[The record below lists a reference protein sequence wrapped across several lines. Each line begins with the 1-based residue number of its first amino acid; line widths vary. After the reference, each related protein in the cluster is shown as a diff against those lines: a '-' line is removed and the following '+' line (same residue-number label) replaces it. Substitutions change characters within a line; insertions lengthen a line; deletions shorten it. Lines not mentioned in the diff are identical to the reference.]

1 MNPHTSIHKD
11 PLSKAVT
18 VIAPRR
24 AKNAGPA
31 DRRNQSFTATVR
43 REPALAIDGTA
54 TNWRMKVVANLF
66 PAFSSTPGATYGK
79 QEVFVETPVP
89 KKRLAELPLSSLQKL
104 FRLYA
109 ERLVAHRADPEIRC
123 VVIFKNEG
131 LRAGAS
137 ILQAHSQ
144 LIATHFIPPDLLPPA
159 RQGRILQ
166 RALEAASGTD
176 RFIATKGG
184 VSAFCPTA
192 SRYSYETWFV
202 PKRAVARLDELTS
215 DELSGLTTLLHHC
228 LKRLR
233 SLDLPYNYGF
243 HELTR
248 LKGGRFAVHLT
259 PRLTTQ
265 AGYEVHTG
273 AFINPIT
280 PEQATAF
287 FQRS

>member
-1 MNPHTSIHKD
+1 MTSHTTIHTD
-11 PLSKAVT
+11 PLTKAVT

-31 DRRNQSFTATVR
+31 NRRNQSFATAVR
-43 REPALAIDGTA
+43 REPALAIDGSA
-54 TNWRMKVVANLF
+54 KNWRMKVVANLF
-66 PAFSSTPGATYGK
+66 PAFSAAPGVTYGK
-79 QEVFVETPVP
+79 QEVFVETPYP

-104 FRLYA
+104 FRLYI
-109 ERLVAHRADPEIRC
+109 ERLVAHRADSKIRC

-144 LIATHFIPPDLLPPA
+144 LIATRFVPPDLLPPA
-159 RQGRILQ
+159 RHARLLWQ
-166 RALEAASGTD
+166 EAQAARGTA
-176 RFIATKGG
+176 RFIGAKGG
-184 VSAFCPTA
+184 VLAFCPTA

-202 PKRAVARLDELTS
+202 PKRPVTRLDALRRE
-215 DELSGLTTLLHHC
+215 EFSGLTALLHHC

-248 LKGGRFAVHLT
+248 MKSGRFALHLT

-273 AFINPIT
+273 AFINPIA
-280 PEQATAF
+280 PEQSASF
-287 FQRS
+287 FKKR